1 MIDFVNDTSIDID
14 LQLPRQILVQL
25 TNRPI
30 ELVLTTNEIIHR
42 VNYDTRGI
50 DKATDV
56 LSFPYINMP
65 NTPLGSIMISIDFVK
80 QNASKYNHTINDEF
94 VLLFIHGLLHLL
106 GYDHEKDNNEQRE
119 KEEDI
124 IKQYN
129 LPASLIVRNS

>member
-14 LQLPRQILVQL
+14 LQLPRQILAQL

-30 ELVLTTNEIIHR
+30 ELVLTTNDIIHQ

-56 LSFPYINMP
+56 LSFPYTNMP

-119 KEEDI
+119 KEKEI

-129 LPASLIVRNS
+129 LPASLIIRNS